1 MIGPEVPANITSN
14 RSTAEDD
21 QEAGPSLSIGPAIPH
36 EILARSKG
44 VPPTEG
50 TVEDDDDDDDDYA
63 PALPPDLVAARGGHA
78 VPAASTKQVQGPT
91 LPPHMRGRQ
100 YGASFEDDD
109 DDYGPKPLPAGV
121 VVQESDGVREF
132 LEKEERRRKQVEVR
146 APSLSP
152 QSWLES
158 VKILSCV

>member
-1 MIGPEVPANITSN
+1 MMIGPEVPANITSN

-36 EILARSKG
+36 EILAHSKG
-44 VPPTEG
+44 VPPAEG
-50 TVEDDDDDDDDYA
+50 TVEVDDDGEDDDYA
-63 PALPPDLVAARGGHA
+63 PALPPDLVAARGSHA

-100 YGASFEDDD
+100 YGASDEDDD

-146 APSLSP
+146 ALLLSL
-152 QSWLES
+152 QL
-158 VKILSCV
+158 